1 MQQTVATVSYQRVF
15 VKNAVIATYMIAANE
30 VVKAQNRQT
39 YLKHEESLS
48 KALQVAWG
56 VIVLKYGVHPVIC
69 HQSFQDA
76 MLKIYGYLSCVHSK
90 LFNLIL
96 N

>member
-1 MQQTVATVSYQRVF
+1 
-15 VKNAVIATYMIAANE
+15 MIAANE

-39 YLKHEESLS
+39 YLGHEKPLS
-48 KALQVAWG
+48 KALQVAWR
-56 VIVLKYGVHPVIC
+56 VIVLKDCVHPVIC

-76 MLKIYGYLSCVHSK
+76 MLEINGHLSCVHSK
-90 LFNLIL
+90 LFKFIL